1 MFRPPSLPLRPSG
14 APVSSLKFSV
24 SHQHAT
30 QHRLCI
36 ALVWS
41 ALYGAVWSLP
51 LLFRCRLI
59 EPDSRCGTERK
70 REIESTLRSHRCKL
84 LESAESGKLAGKKTR
99 LPFIAHKQGPES
111 RSVSISTAS
120 LFSASDISTIESV
133 AYI

>member
-1 MFRPPSLPLRPSG
+1 MVSAAFVLLPFNR
-14 APVSSLKFSV
+14 ARQSV
-24 SHQHAT
+24 WN
-30 QHRLCI
+30 R
-36 ALVWS
+36 
-41 ALYGAVWSLP
+41 
-51 LLFRCRLI
+51 
-59 EPDSRCGTERK
+59 E